1 MFDWTDS
8 LPDERPPGKV
18 CVPLQ
23 LQQGVAGEGEEPGDP
38 TPGSKQVT
46 RQSARLARQEQL
58 FRYLCRQP
66 CICAWWQGCLVGR
79 SVKGHFQKSS
89 NPQPVLRWRH
99 STDSGTVFGMTLALN
114 IIKEFHVMCHFY
126 VPKIKKMHF

>member
-1 MFDWTDS
+1 MD
-8 LPDERPPGKV
+8 K
-18 CVPLQ
+18 
-23 LQQGVAGEGEEPGDP
+23 GEG
-38 TPGSKQVT
+38 SHLLQ
-46 RQSARLARQEQL
+46 
-58 FRYLCRQP
+58 
-66 CICAWWQGCLVGR
+66 ICALSILSICPALTTRVSRVGR

>member
-66 CICAWWQGCLVGR
+66 CICAWWQGCLGR
-79 SVKGHFQKSS
+79 NNTILMGCKLRVQIATHFFLLFISS
-89 NPQPVLRWRH
+89 L
-99 STDSGTVFGMTLALN
+99 
-114 IIKEFHVMCHFY
+114 
-126 VPKIKKMHF
+126 

>member
-1 MFDWTDS
+1 MAGGILVMFN
-8 LPDERPPGKV
+8 ERWSRGD
-18 CVPLQ
+18 C
-23 LQQGVAGEGEEPGDP
+23 GMAGFDHH
-38 TPGSKQVT
+38 
-46 RQSARLARQEQL
+46 AL
-58 FRYLCRQP
+58 
-66 CICAWWQGCLVGR
+66 GR